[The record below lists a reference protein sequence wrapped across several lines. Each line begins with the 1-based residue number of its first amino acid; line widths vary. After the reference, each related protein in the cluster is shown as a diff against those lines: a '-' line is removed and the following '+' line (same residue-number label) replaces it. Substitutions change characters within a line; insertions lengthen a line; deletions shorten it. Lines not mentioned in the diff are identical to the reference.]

1 MLFRSSSRSQAR
13 QLVLHGHVQVNS
25 RKTTIASYL
34 VSKGDDI
41 AIRQKSKGSLMIK
54 ANLEDVL
61 GRGVP
66 GWLELDSQNFKG
78 QVLELPE
85 RDDLKIPIEESL
97 IVELYSK

>member
-1 MLFRSSSRSQAR
+1 
-13 QLVLHGHVQVNS
+13 
-25 RKTTIASYL
+25 
-34 VSKGDDI
+34 
-41 AIRQKSKGSLMIK
+41 MIK
-54 ANLEDVL
+54 ANLEEVL

-66 GWLELDSQNFKG
+66 GWLELDGQNFKG